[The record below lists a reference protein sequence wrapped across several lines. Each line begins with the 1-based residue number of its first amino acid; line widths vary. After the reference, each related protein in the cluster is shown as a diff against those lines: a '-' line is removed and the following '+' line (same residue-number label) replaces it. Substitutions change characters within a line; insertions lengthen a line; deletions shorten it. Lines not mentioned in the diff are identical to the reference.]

1 MPCCIAIIHFAQCS
15 HSTLFKLGCTA
26 HCDALCPAA
35 DQRTLVVTRYLWS
48 CEDCHMR
55 QWLANDDLRSAA
67 WTARTEA
74 LEEDRGLP
82 VEARAVLFDMLR
94 CREQYED
101 NRLETARQL
110 QVEEIQWVAEWT
122 LEYGLMVWDALYE
135 RRYGPRAA
143 RRRIKQLRALRL
155 WDLVVTRDAL
165 RGGKELRQ
173 EQVSRS
179 TWIGAENR
187 SPQQNQGS
195 QRKELPRLPTLNG
208 PAPIFRAEDLEM
220 LEMEPSEDE
229 QEREAQDLM
238 DVDESGDVM
247 MDADSPYDFNPA

>member
-15 HSTLFKLGCTA
+15 HNTLFKLGCTA

-35 DQRTLVVTRYLWS
+35 DQRTLVIARYLWS

-55 QWLANDDLRSAA
+55 RWLAGDDLRSAA
-67 WTARTEA
+67 WTTRTEA
-74 LEEDRGLP
+74 VEEDRGLP
-82 VEARAVLFDMLR
+82 VEARAQLLDMLR

-101 NRLETARQL
+101 NRLENARQL

-122 LEYGLMVWDALYE
+122 LEYGLMVWDTLYE
-135 RRYGPRAA
+135 RTYGPRAA
-143 RRRIKQLRALRL
+143 RRRIKQLRSLRL

-179 TWIGAENR
+179 TWIGAGSHMSTLHEVVEVADERYLENR
-187 SPQQNQGS
+187 SR
-195 QRKELPRLPTLNG
+195 QRKELPRLLTLLIS
-208 PAPIFRAEDLEM
+208 AI
-220 LEMEPSEDE
+220 
-229 QEREAQDLM
+229 
-238 DVDESGDVM
+238 
-247 MDADSPYDFNPA
+247 

>member
-15 HSTLFKLGCTA
+15 HNTLFKLGCTA

-35 DQRTLVVTRYLWS
+35 DQRTLVIARYLWS

-55 QWLANDDLRSAA
+55 RWLAADDLRSAA
-67 WTARTEA
+67 WTTRTDA
-74 LEEDRGLP
+74 VEEDRGLP
-82 VEARAVLFDMLR
+82 VEARAQLLDMLR

-101 NRLETARQL
+101 NRLENARQL

-122 LEYGLMVWDALYE
+122 LEYGLMVWDTLYE
-135 RRYGPRAA
+135 RTYGPRAA
-143 RRRIKQLRALRL
+143 RRRINQLRSLRL

-179 TWIGAENR
+179 AWIGA
-187 SPQQNQGS
+187 G
-195 QRKELPRLPTLNG
+195 
-208 PAPIFRAEDLEM
+208 
-220 LEMEPSEDE
+220 
-229 QEREAQDLM
+229 
-238 DVDESGDVM
+238 
-247 MDADSPYDFNPA
+247 